1 MKEGRHFDDGLLFFV
16 IGHFFPVFLN
26 ETPESV
32 LGNIHQQLLLV

>member
-1 MKEGRHFDDGLLFFV
+1 MVNISDMRESDTGQ
-16 IGHFFPVFLN
+16 IWTPVFLN